1 MNKQLLNN
9 QSSDNNKRII
19 KNTFMLYTRQ
29 ILVLLVSL
37 FTIRVI
43 LDVLGVEDYGI
54 YAVVGG
60 AVTLLSFLSNT
71 MASATQ
77 RFFSFAIGEGDQ
89 EKLNKILSV
98 NFIIYLAIAITSFIF
113 LETVGL
119 WFIKNELLVPP
130 ERLDAVIFIFHCS
143 ILTFIISIF
152 AAPFMAIII
161 AHEDM
166 QYYAYISIFE
176 VVLKLGV
183 VFLLMYINWDKLQL
197 YGLLLLIVAILTVSM
212 YIYVCLNKYKEVQFR
227 KFYWDKKLCKEI
239 INFTSWTLFGQ
250 ITTVARDQG
259 ITILLNQ
266 VFSPMTVAARAI
278 SSNIASKINMF
289 SANFNIGLYP
299 PIIKAYATDDK
310 VGMYKLINNGSK
322 ITFFLMWI
330 FALPLF
336 LEMENILNLWLK
348 NPPPETLIFSRL
360 ALVESLIVSVSLPL
374 GTAARAPGKMKVY
387 ELTLGLLQFLLF
399 GLAYV
404 FLKIG
409 YPAYTVYYIAICIN
423 IVMFFARLL
432 IVGKLTGLRTGVYIH
447 RVIIPL
453 LIIVILSS
461 IITLIFKWILPNS
474 LFYSFIL
481 MVLSILISSISM
493 YFIGLNKE
501 WRLKVR
507 LIILK
512 KLKV

>member
-60 AVTLLSFLSNT
+60 AVTILSFLSNT

-259 ITILLNQ
+259 K
-266 VFSPMTVAARAI
+266 P
-278 SSNIASKINMF
+278 
-289 SANFNIGLYP
+289 
-299 PIIKAYATDDK
+299 
-310 VGMYKLINNGSK
+310 
-322 ITFFLMWI
+322 
-330 FALPLF
+330 
-336 LEMENILNLWLK
+336 
-348 NPPPETLIFSRL
+348 
-360 ALVESLIVSVSLPL
+360 
-374 GTAARAPGKMKVY
+374 
-387 ELTLGLLQFLLF
+387 
-399 GLAYV
+399 
-404 FLKIG
+404 
-409 YPAYTVYYIAICIN
+409 
-423 IVMFFARLL
+423 
-432 IVGKLTGLRTGVYIH
+432 
-447 RVIIPL
+447 
-453 LIIVILSS
+453 S
-461 IITLIFKWILPNS
+461 I
-474 LFYSFIL
+474 
-481 MVLSILISSISM
+481 
-493 YFIGLNKE
+493 
-501 WRLKVR
+501 
-507 LIILK
+507 
-512 KLKV
+512 